1 MTRFSSLTK
10 LFHVENRLVT
20 NPLDIMKNELFLQD
34 PDYNEING
42 IMETEKVR
50 FHEWLNGVMFSEKEV
65 KTYQAFPVKVAPVIE
80 DDIKLK
86 IEVLLRCRLVRLSCA
101 GFIIICRLVF
111 RIE

>member
-1 MTRFSSLTK
+1 M
-10 LFHVENRLVT
+10 T

-80 DDIKLK
+80 DDIKLSFGSRCTFWVWRLYIVK
-86 IEVLLRCRLVRLSCA
+86 GSVYLWVLVILE
-101 GFIIICRLVF
+101 I
-111 RIE
+111 

>member
-1 MTRFSSLTK
+1 M
-10 LFHVENRLVT
+10 T

-86 IEVLLRCRLVRLSCA
+86 IEGPAPVQARPTFLRRVYYHLPSGIQDRVKPIVKNYIKKKA
-101 GFIIICRLVF
+101 Q
-111 RIE
+111 